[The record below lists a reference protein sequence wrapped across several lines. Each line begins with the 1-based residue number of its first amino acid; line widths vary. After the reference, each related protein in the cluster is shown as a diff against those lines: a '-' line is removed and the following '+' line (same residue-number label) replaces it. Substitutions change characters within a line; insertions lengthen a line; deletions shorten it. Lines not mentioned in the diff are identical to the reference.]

1 VWLRSFLF
9 RWNGRLYKQQER
21 FFVVRTGVTAITDE
35 NWTEVEQ
42 EVLSEPRW
50 WTLPDLA
57 ESSGRFAPSDLASLL
72 PPILAGD
79 YPLEPLALDR

>member
-1 VWLRSFLF
+1 VRVDEVVPVPV
-9 RWNGRLYKQQER
+9 RLYKQQEQ
-21 FFVVRTGVTAITDE
+21 FFVVGTNVTDVSRENRTA
-35 NWTEVEQ
+35 VEQ

-57 ESSGRFAPSDLASLL
+57 ESSARFAPRDLASLL

-79 YPLEPLALDR
+79 YPLEPVALER